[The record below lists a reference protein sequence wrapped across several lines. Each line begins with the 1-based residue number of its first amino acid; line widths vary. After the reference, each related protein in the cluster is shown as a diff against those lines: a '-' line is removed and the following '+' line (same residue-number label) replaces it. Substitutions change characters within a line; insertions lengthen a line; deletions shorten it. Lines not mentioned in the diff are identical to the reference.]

1 MSFGAY
7 SLKTCVISFFSL
19 GLKSDMPFDRMYVV
33 DPSNLLEEDF
43 TFYGYQD
50 SKIVHD
56 MQNNTWKI
64 EMTSDNKSYAI
75 TNGSYPLPL
84 GTREYW
90 LSESLGGGTVHLSL
104 NSCDNKKE
112 YNCKDG
118 RCLPMDMK
126 CDSYYDCSD
135 GDDESQCD
143 TIIQIPDSYIKDVPG
158 TFLILCFIILHV
170 CIEPV

>member
-1 MSFGAY
+1 MSFGAIQ
-7 SLKTCVISFFSL
+7 SKDMNGMFFCL
-19 GLKSDMPFDRMYVV
+19 GLKSDNIPFDRMYVV

-50 SKIVHD
+50 SKIVH
-56 MQNNTWKI
+56 QNNTWKI
-64 EMTSDNKSYAI
+64 EIISDDKSYAI
-75 TNGSYPLPL
+75 TKGSDYPPL
-84 GTREYW
+84 GTREYR
-90 LSESLGGGTVHLSL
+90 LSEFLGGGTVHLSL
-104 NSCDNKKE
+104 NSCDSKKE

-143 TIIQIPDSYIKDVPG
+143 TIIQIPDSYIKNVPG
-158 TFLILCFIILHV
+158 TFLILNFLIHV
-170 CIEPV
+170 